1 MAEATDD
8 QTGAAVDAVGVE
20 AQIDAWHRGWSAF
33 APMPNGRGQATE
45 NAART

>member
-1 MAEATDD
+1 MAEGTDD

-20 AQIDAWHRGWSAF
+20 AQIDALAPGVVGVR
-33 APMPNGRGQATE
+33 PMPNGCGQATE